1 MTAIE
6 ERHDPRP
13 RMLFLRDY
21 QRFSGGHLKYLH
33 YLGHTLAHGRFR
45 PLLHVTGQSLPE
57 LDRMIPDGVARV
69 SLPKRCEA
77 IFVAGT
83 DWDILDAAGQDT
95 ADTPVINLLQHVRH
109 ADPDHPLFRFL
120 TRPALRL
127 CVSTEVAR
135 AVSATGLANGPIEV
149 IENGIDLSRLARLRD
164 GDGDGDG
171 AGRVKSGIVVAGSKA
186 PQLARDIARGLE
198 ERDLAVQTLT
208 EHMPRAAF
216 LRRIAD
222 AEIAVL
228 LPNPTEG
235 FFLPALEAMAL
246 GTAVV
251 MPDCIG
257 ARGFARDGETCLYAV
272 RDAGALADAAAALAA
287 DPARRTPLCAEARR
301 MAARHSLAAERR
313 AAFALLDRFADRFA
327 P

>member
-33 YLGHTLAHGRFR
+33 YLGHALAHGRFR

-69 SLPKRCEA
+69 SLPHPCEA
-77 IFVAGT
+77 IFVAGR
-83 DWDILDAAGQDT
+83 DWALLDAAGQQTDRV
-95 ADTPVINLLQHVRH
+95 PVINLVQGVRH
-109 ADPDHPLFRFL
+109 GDPDFPQYKFL

-127 CVSTEVAR
+127 CVSQQVAD
-135 AVSATGLANGPIEV
+135 AITATGRVNGPVEV
-149 IENGIDLSRLARLRD
+149 IENGIELTYLARLRD
-164 GDGDGDG
+164 
-171 AGRVKSGIVVAGSKA
+171 ASAPSGIVIAAQKA
-186 PQLARDIARGLE
+186 PALGRQISEALAAQGVRATLLDSHIPRETFLTW
-198 ERDLAVQTLT
+198 LA
-208 EHMPRAAF
+208 E
-216 LRRIAD
+216 
-222 AEIAVL
+222 AEIAIL
-228 LPNPTEG
+228 LPEPSEG

-246 GTAVV
+246 GCAVV
-251 MPDCIG
+251 TVDCIG
-257 ARGFARDGETCLYAV
+257 ARGFAIDGETCLYAP
-272 RDAGALADAAAALAA
+272 RDPQALAEAALGLLAR
-287 DPARRTPLCAEARR
+287 PARTAQLRAAGLR

-327 P
+327 L